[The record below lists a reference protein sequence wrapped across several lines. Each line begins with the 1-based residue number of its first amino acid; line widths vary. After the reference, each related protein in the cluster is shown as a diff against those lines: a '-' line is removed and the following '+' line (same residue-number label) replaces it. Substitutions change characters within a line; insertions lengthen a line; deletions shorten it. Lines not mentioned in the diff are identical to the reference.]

1 MNDNDDVHQG
11 ADDMNQPLPNSTIN
25 NNTIVSNANQPG
37 RQIGGSHYS
46 TNSAVCLDPILTTE

>member
-1 MNDNDDVHQG
+1 M
-11 ADDMNQPLPNSTIN
+11 NSTIN

-46 TNSAVCLDPILTTE
+46 NNSAVCIDPILTTE